1 MSSYTIYHKK
11 YYSDNKIDI
20 TTKNKESKYW
30 EGYYEKNKEEVKKK
44 ALDRYYAKK
53 EIRLQEKKA
62 EEEAKKAEEEA
73 KKAEADKI
81 LNDEPVEPVEVI
93 EEVRP
98 KRKYIKK
105 NLKNNIV

>member
-11 YYSDNKIDI
+11 YYSENKTDI

-30 EGYYEKNKEEVKKK
+30 EGYYEKNKEDVKKK

-53 EIRLQEKKA
+53 AIREEERKA
-62 EEEAKKAEEEA
+62 EEEANKAKEIIEIAIENP
-73 KKAEADKI
+73 I
-81 LNDEPVEPVEVI
+81 EPI
-93 EEVRP
+93 EQVRP
-98 KRKYIKK
+98 KRKYIRK

>member
-11 YYSDNKIDI
+11 YYAENKTDI

-44 ALDRYYAKK
+44 ALDRYYLKK
-53 EIRLQEKKA
+53 AEREEERKAEEARKA
-62 EEEAKKAEEEA
+62 EEEANKP
-73 KKAEADKI
+73 KI
-81 LNDEPVEPVEVI
+81 DVEVI
-93 EEVRP
+93 EQVKP
-98 KRKYIKK
+98 KRKYIRK

>member
-11 YYSDNKIDI
+11 YYSENKTDI
-20 TTKNKESKYW
+20 TNKNKENKYW

-53 EIRLQEKKA
+53 ALKEEERKA
-62 EEEAKKAEEEA
+62 EEEANKELKDEYLNAEV
-73 KKAEADKI
+73 
-81 LNDEPVEPVEVI
+81 VEPVEII
-93 EEVRP
+93 EQVRP
-98 KRKYIKK
+98 KRKYIRK

>member
-11 YYSDNKIDI
+11 YYAENKTDI

-30 EGYYEKNKEEVKKK
+30 EGYYEKNKEEVKRK

-53 EIRLQEKKA
+53 AIREEQKKA
-62 EEEAKKAEEEA
+62 DEEAKKLLEV
-73 KKAEADKI
+73 K
-81 LNDEPVEPVEVI
+81 EPLEVI
-93 EEVRP
+93 EQVKP
-98 KRKYIKK
+98 KRKYIRK

>member
-11 YYSDNKIDI
+11 YYAENKNDI
-20 TTKNKESKYW
+20 TTKNKENKYW

-53 EIRLQEKKA
+53 AIKEEERKAEEARKA
-62 EEEAKKAEEEA
+62 EEEANKP
-73 KKAEADKI
+73 KI
-81 LNDEPVEPVEVI
+81 DEPAEVI
-93 EEVRP
+93 EQVKP
-98 KRKYIKK
+98 KRKYIRK

>member
-11 YYSDNKIDI
+11 YYAENKTDI

-30 EGYYEKNKEEVKKK
+30 EGYYEKNKEEVKRK

-53 EIRLQEKKA
+53 AIREEQKKA
-62 EEEAKKAEEEA
+62 EEEAKKLLEV
-73 KKAEADKI
+73 K
-81 LNDEPVEPVEVI
+81 EPLEVI
-93 EEVRP
+93 EQVKP
-98 KRKYIKK
+98 KRKYIRK

>member
-11 YYSDNKIDI
+11 YYSENKTDI

-30 EGYYEKNKEEVKKK
+30 EGYYEKNKEQVKKK

-53 EIRLQEKKA
+53 ALK
-62 EEEAKKAEEEA
+62 EEERKAQEEA
-73 KKAEADKI
+73 NKELKDEYLNAEV
-81 LNDEPVEPVEVI
+81 VEPVEII
-93 EEVRP
+93 EQVRP
-98 KRKYIKK
+98 KRKYIRK

>member
-11 YYSDNKIDI
+11 YYAENKTDI
-20 TTKNKESKYW
+20 TTKNKENKYW

-53 EIRLQEKKA
+53 AIKEEERKA
-62 EEEAKKAEEEA
+62 EEEANKEINNNFLNAEEA
-73 KKAEADKI
+73 
-81 LNDEPVEPVEVI
+81 EPVEVI
-93 EEVRP
+93 EQVKP
-98 KRKYIKK
+98 KRKYIRK

>member
-11 YYSDNKIDI
+11 YYAENKTDI

-44 ALDRYYAKK
+44 ALDRYYLKK
-53 EIRLQEKKA
+53 AEREAIKKA
-62 EEEAKKAEEEA
+62 EEEAKKLLEVKEEA
-73 KKAEADKI
+73 E
-81 LNDEPVEPVEVI
+81 LDEPLEVI
-93 EEVRP
+93 EQVKP
-98 KRKYIKK
+98 KRKYIRK

>member
-11 YYSDNKIDI
+11 YYAENKTDI
-20 TTKNKESKYW
+20 TTKNKENKYW

-53 EIRLQEKKA
+53 ALKEEERKA
-62 EEEAKKAEEEA
+62 EVEANKEIDDNFLNAEV
-73 KKAEADKI
+73 
-81 LNDEPVEPVEVI
+81 VEPVEII
-93 EEVRP
+93 EQVRP
-98 KRKYIKK
+98 KRKYIRK

>member
-11 YYSDNKIDI
+11 YYAENKTDI

-53 EIRLQEKKA
+53 AIREEEKKA
-62 EEEAKKAEEEA
+62 EEAKKAEEEA
-73 KKAEADKI
+73 NKPKI
-81 LNDEPVEPVEVI
+81 DVEVI
-93 EEVRP
+93 EQVKP

>member
-11 YYSDNKIDI
+11 YYAENKTDI

-53 EIRLQEKKA
+53 AIKEEEKKA
-62 EEEAKKAEEEA
+62 EEARKAEEEA
-73 KKAEADKI
+73 NKPKI
-81 LNDEPVEPVEVI
+81 DVEVI
-93 EEVRP
+93 EQVKP
-98 KRKYIKK
+98 KRKYIRK

>member
-11 YYSDNKIDI
+11 YYAENKTDI

-53 EIRLQEKKA
+53 AIREEEKKA
-62 EEEAKKAEEEA
+62 EEAKKAEEEA
-73 KKAEADKI
+73 NKPKI
-81 LNDEPVEPVEVI
+81 DVEVI
-93 EEVRP
+93 EQVKP
-98 KRKYIKK
+98 KRKYIRK

>member
-11 YYSDNKIDI
+11 YYAENKTDI
-20 TTKNKESKYW
+20 TTKNKENKYW

-53 EIRLQEKKA
+53 AIREAEKKA
-62 EEEAKKAEEEA
+62 EEEAKKAEEA
-73 KKAEADKI
+73 KKEAV
-81 LNDEPVEPVEVI
+81 EAEPVEVI
-93 EEVRP
+93 EQVKP